1 MDPRKM
7 PLGKLFQKVFL
18 DRQGYMSQALNT
30 ADKKLKRFNLLISK
44 QDTFEDSTSPI
55 GVIIKDWTRSIGVN
69 SVIKAEH
76 DAEEAGLN
84 TVILVGNNF
93 SLQARG
99 MASRANIRLVSRGE
113 LIVNYPAELAS
124 Y

>member
-18 DRQGYMSQALNT
+18 DRQGYMPQALNT
-30 ADKKLKRFNLLISK
+30 ANKKLNRFNLLISK
-44 QDTFEDSTSPI
+44 RDTFEDATNPI

-99 MASRANIRLVSRGE
+99 MADRANIRLVSRGE
-113 LIVNYPAELAS
+113 LVVNFPTELAS
-124 Y
+124 F